1 VTTEEEK
8 AMDDMWVR
16 LAAAATARITGPMK
30 FRVVLQPAMAAF
42 FAVRS
47 GVADAR
53 NGSPPYFA
61 TLLSNPADRVVL
73 AESGWKDIG
82 KVFILAFVLDAVYQF
97 IESRDVNPV
106 DAFMVAVVLAIV
118 PYLILR
124 GLVTRFVRR
133 RIHNGVR

>member
-1 VTTEEEK
+1 
-8 AMDDMWVR
+8 MDDMWVR
-16 LAAAATARITGPMK
+16 LAAGATARITGPMK
-30 FRVVLQPAMAAF
+30 FRLVLQPAMAIF

-47 GVADAR
+47 GIADAR
-53 NGSPPYFA
+53 SGRSPYFW
-61 TLLSNPADRVVL
+61 TLASDPSQRAALL
-73 AESGWKDIG
+73 EEGWKDVG
-82 KVFILAFVLDAVYQF
+82 KVFILAVALDVVYQF
-97 IESRDVNPV
+97 IVSRHVNAV

>member
-1 VTTEEEK
+1 
-8 AMDDMWVR
+8 MDDMWVR

-53 NGSPPYFA
+53 GGSAPYFA
-61 TLLSNPADRVVL
+61 TFLSDPADRAAL
-73 AESGWKDIG
+73 ARSGWKDIG
-82 KVFILAFVLDAVYQF
+82 KVFILALVLDGVYQF
-97 IESRDVNPV
+97 IESRRVSAL

-118 PYLILR
+118 PYVILR
-124 GLVTRFVRR
+124 GLVTRLVRR